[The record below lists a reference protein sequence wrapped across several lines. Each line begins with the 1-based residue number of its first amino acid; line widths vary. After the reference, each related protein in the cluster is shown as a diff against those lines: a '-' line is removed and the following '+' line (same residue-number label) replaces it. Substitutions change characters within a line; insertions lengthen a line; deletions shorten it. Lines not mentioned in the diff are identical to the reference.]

1 MPGAHGAGLP
11 RPGLPSG
18 SVPARQDVLT
28 EPHRPGAGVPS
39 VGLPLSAPRLQR
51 GLTRAPQL
59 QRRLPPRASS
69 SGCTPTSTCHDG
81 LADQLPAAFLSTVC
95 LLPLCAC
102 GSHPGAAHRLFP
114 LCACGSHPGFWE
126 DGDGAVGKRHS
137 SLQPKREFE
146 LQRLISPR
154 DRQQQKDEHSE
165 KNQRRRITKKKQRKR
180 RISEEKR
187 RPLPQP
193 LLAARQCAKPP
204 ASRPGGGC
212 GSPKRHS
219 RDTGGRFQITR
230 YWFTEQRI
238 ARNRE
243 AYQPGVST
251 RIPPPPLTLHP
262 SREAPSRQ
270 SRSAPAARPPD
281 GDRNDPALSTRAER
295 FHPAKTASSA
305 QRELSADHPPA
316 RPITIATTRRGHS
329 GPRGTAKKLPE
340 RGHS

>member
-1 MPGAHGAGLP
+1 MKALEKLETHGIFLNIIKAVYDKPTASVILNDENIKP
-11 RPGLPSG
+11 FPLKSG
-18 SVPARQDVLT
+18 TRQDC
-28 EPHRPGAGVPS
+28 
-39 VGLPLSAPRLQR
+39 PLSPLLFNILLEFLAGAVRQEANLKGIQIRKEEVKLSLFADDIILYLENPIDSTANLFDLIQTLTKR
-51 GLTRAPQL
+51 G
-59 QRRLPPRASS
+59 
-69 SGCTPTSTCHDG
+69 
-81 LADQLPAAFLSTVC
+81 DQ
-95 LLPLCAC
+95 
-102 GSHPGAAHRLFP
+102 
-114 LCACGSHPGFWE
+114 

-251 RIPPPPLTLHP
+251 RIPPPPLTLHL

-281 GDRNDPALSTRAER
+281 RDRNDPALSTRAER

-329 GPRGTAKKLPE
+329 GPRGTAKKLSE